1 MNLNS
6 NSQLAEVSALFDG
19 ELEPH
24 EVIPVI
30 RAVLNEEA
38 AHEAWQDYAL
48 IGDQLRG
55 ESHVATDMS
64 AAVMAR
70 VREEPVVLAPRNLSP
85 AQRHRPLLALAASV
99 AGVAVVGWLAL
110 AGTPGNSG
118 LSGRSGYLAAV
129 SPAPTFASARPASVL
144 AQAEVH
150 RPAAASTPAIR
161 GDMSEYLLAHH
172 TQSSSF
178 RFGDGS
184 QQVRTVSLVTAPGR
198 P

>member
-1 MNLNS
+1 MNPNPQVSEKLS
-6 NSQLAEVSALFDG
+6 GVSALFDG

-24 EVIPVI
+24 EVMPAV
-30 RAVLNEEA
+30 RAA
-38 AHEAWQDYAL
+38 AHDETAREAWQTYAL

-55 ESHVATDMS
+55 ESHAAADIT

-85 AQRHRPLLALAASV
+85 VSRPRPLLALAASV

-110 AGTPGNSG
+110 AGTPGSSV
-118 LSGRSGYLAAV
+118 LSGNLAAV
-129 SPAPTFASARPASVL
+129 APAPTFSSAGPAVAL
-144 AQAEVH
+144 AQADARRSAAVPG
-150 RPAAASTPAIR
+150 PAVRA
-161 GDMSEYLLAHH
+161 DMSEYLLAHH

-178 RFGDGS
+178 RFGDGT
-184 QQVRTVSLVTAPGR
+184 QQVRTVSLVTAPAR